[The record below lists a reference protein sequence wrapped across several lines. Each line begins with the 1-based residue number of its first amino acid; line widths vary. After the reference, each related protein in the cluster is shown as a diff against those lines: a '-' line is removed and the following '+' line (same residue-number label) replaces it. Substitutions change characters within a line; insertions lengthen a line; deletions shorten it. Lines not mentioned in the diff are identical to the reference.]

1 MKSIY
6 SYFFKNEDEKKVE
19 IDDPIAKYIPED
31 QQEQLVCFVLTDCTL
46 YNLKPKANKQL
57 KECEFINC
65 SLSLGTKQIDT
76 SDTQKSNIPIIR
88 ITNDDYDED

>member
-31 QQEQLVCFVLTDCTL
+31 
-46 YNLKPKANKQL
+46 
-57 KECEFINC
+57 
-65 SLSLGTKQIDT
+65 
-76 SDTQKSNIPIIR
+76 
-88 ITNDDYDED
+88 